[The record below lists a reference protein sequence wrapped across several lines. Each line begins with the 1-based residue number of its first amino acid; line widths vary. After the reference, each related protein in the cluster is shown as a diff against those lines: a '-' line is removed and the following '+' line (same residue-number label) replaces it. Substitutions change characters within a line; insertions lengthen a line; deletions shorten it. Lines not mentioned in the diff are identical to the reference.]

1 MTQYERIERKDGYI
15 GKFINMFIDKVRL
28 PNQHIVELEYI
39 DHPGAAAIVP
49 VDHDGNII
57 MVRQFRYAASGFVW
71 EIPAGKLDAGEAP
84 EICAARELQ
93 EETGFR
99 AKQMEPLGY
108 IWTTPGFTNE
118 KIWLYLARDL
128 EPCEQA
134 LEDSEVLTVEKVPA
148 SQAIEDAKQGRI
160 NDGKTVCALLRAEP
174 LLKEAGLI

>member
-1 MTQYERIERKDGYI
+1 MTQYERIERKNGYI
-15 GKFINMFIDKVRL
+15 GKFINMFVDKVRL

-49 VDHDGNII
+49 IDDEGNVI

-71 EIPAGKLDAGEAP
+71 EIPAGKLDNGEKP
-84 EICAARELQ
+84 ERCAYRELQ

-99 AKQMEPLGY
+99 AQQWDPLGF

-128 EPCEQA
+128 EPCAQA

-148 SQAIEDAKQGRI
+148 RKAIADAKQGRI

-174 LLKEAGLI
+174 LLREAGLI